1 MNKVVF
7 GSMPTQVACEYQFL
21 GKDIL
26 IIITGGTHP
35 HVGALA
41 IGEPRHSMS
50 QEDKMSATVSVL
62 TRTGHKDDEIARS
75 VAHEIASYFNQYTI
89 VIAGLHIDQAS
100 SSEIDALLHNTQ
112 VLVRWLVSNLN
123 PSEESM

>member
-1 MNKVVF
+1 MNKVAF
-7 GSMPTQVACEYQFL
+7 GSRPTQVACEYQFL
-21 GKDIL
+21 GNDIL

-35 HVGALA
+35 HAGALA

-50 QEDKMSATVSVL
+50 QEDKTSATVSVL

-75 VAHEIASYFNQYTI
+75 VAYEIASFFNRYTI
-89 VIAGLHIDQAS
+89 VVAGLHIDQAS

-112 VLVRWLVSNLN
+112 VLVRWLISNLN
-123 PSEESM
+123 PS